1 MARSRLA
8 PVFVVL
14 VALTIFVSG
23 MLAYKI
29 SVGSP
34 AAPSAA
40 RAGSGAQSDL
50 LTIEGRALVQV
61 YHADGTNFA
70 TWRGH
75 NALTNYARNGIA
87 GCISGLTTAPF
98 AYGRCSNWVPWMRAY
113 VLQPDG
119 TVNNGVAAPSTSTAL
134 PTGRSLVAVPICSGW
149 RSQGTVEF
157 LYIQGTLNGAAVDTD
172 SAIGGVQFDKV
183 DITPGIPVKIGDR
196 AVITITFTVS

>member
-29 SVGSP
+29 SMGSP
-34 AAPSAA
+34 AV

-50 LTIEGRALVQV
+50 LTIEGRALVQL

-75 NALTNYARNGIA
+75 NSLTNYAKNGIA
-87 GCISGLTTAPF
+87 GCISGLTTAPY

-119 TVNNGVAAPSTSTAL
+119 ILASNSAAPSTSTAL
-134 PTGRSLVAVPICSGW
+134 PTGCSPMPTTPAVPICNGW
-149 RSQGTVEF
+149 RSQATIEF
-157 LYIQGTLNGAAVDTD
+157 LYTQGTLNGAAVDTD
-172 SAIGGVQFDKV
+172 SALGGVQFDKV